1 MANTRASYNKDLKW
15 NVDDLYETEEAFFAQ
30 FKELEK
36 RIEDYE
42 KYRGHILDSAKNLY
56 EFLVFDTE
64 NEKMLEQ
71 LYVYAHIQND
81 QDMTNTKFQEM
92 ESKTYKLYLKSAEK
106 TSFVV
111 PELLKSSLELI
122 LGYIDEEPGLLE
134 YKRMLEELFKFKDH
148 TLSEQEE
155 QILSSVRGAF
165 NTPDEVYSLLTDAD
179 MKFPKTLDEDGN
191 MIELTEK
198 NYPKLLRSKDRKVRS
213 GAFKN
218 LLETFGKFKN
228 TYAALLSNNVQNDN
242 RIAHLRKYES
252 SLQASLYANDV
263 PMEIYHNLLD
273 TVKKN
278 VDPLSKFWKL
288 KRRSLGVDELHIYD
302 TYAPLV
308 ESIDKKYTEEEAKEV
323 ILNALSPLGKTYIE
337 DLTRAFEDRWID
349 YCPNEGKRNGAYCT
363 AVYNVHPY
371 VLTNFDGTLT
381 SVSTLAHELGHAMH
395 YHYAIANRTYQDYN
409 YTIFVA
415 EVASQVNQILL
426 SKYLI
431 ENTRDIE
438 EKKYLIDD
446 LIQDFKSTI
455 YRQTM
460 FADFELSIHEKE
472 AEGEVLTHEMMC
484 ELYYDLNRKYYGK
497 NIVVDEAIKYEW
509 ERIPHFYTSFYVY
522 QYATSYAASIK
533 IAQDILNKRE
543 GAVEN
548 YLEFLKL
555 GCTKNPIESLK
566 VAGVDM
572 SKPTPLI
579 EAFAYFEDLV
589 NELDKFYKE
598 V

>member
-1 MANTRASYNKDLKW
+1 
-15 NVDDLYETEEAFFAQ
+15 
-30 FKELEK
+30 
-36 RIEDYE
+36 
-42 KYRGHILDSAKNLY
+42 
-56 EFLVFDTE
+56 
-64 NEKMLEQ
+64 MLE
-71 LYVYAHIQND
+71 N
-81 QDMTNTKFQEM
+81 K
-92 ESKTYKLYLKSAEK
+92 
-106 TSFVV
+106 
-111 PELLKSSLELI
+111 P
-122 LGYIDEEPGLLE
+122 
-134 YKRMLEELFKFKDH
+134 
-148 TLSEQEE
+148 
-155 QILSSVRGAF
+155 
-165 NTPDEVYSLLTDAD
+165 
-179 MKFPKTLDEDGN
+179 
-191 MIELTEK
+191 
-198 NYPKLLRSKDRKVRS
+198 
-213 GAFKN
+213 
-218 LLETFGKFKN
+218 
-228 TYAALLSNNVQNDN
+228 
-242 RIAHLRKYES
+242 
-252 SLQASLYANDV
+252 
-263 PMEIYHNLLD
+263 LD
-273 TVKKN
+273 TI
-278 VDPLSKFWKL
+278 LKL
-288 KRRSLGVDELHIYD
+288 N
-302 TYAPLV
+302 
-308 ESIDKKYTEEEAKEV
+308 EEEAKEV

-497 NIVVDEAIKYEW
+497 NIVVDEEIKYEW

>member
-30 FKELEK
+30 FKEFEK

-198 NYPKLLRSKDRKVRS
+198 NYPVLLRSKDRKVRS

-278 VDPLSKFWKL
+278 VDPLSKFWEL

-497 NIVVDEAIKYEW
+497 NIVVDEEIKYEW

>member
-30 FKELEK
+30 FKEFEK

-122 LGYIDEEPGLLE
+122 LGYIDEEPDLLE

-278 VDPLSKFWKL
+278 VDPLSKFWEL

-497 NIVVDEAIKYEW
+497 NIVVDEEIKYEW